1 MSSLPNL
8 SLLKES
14 PLSWKIWLGFWI
26 LPILVTVP
34 ITYLV
39 DPIMAAFLAIFTG
52 GIVYTMIVKP
62 DWTRNWTIVVDS
74 LDMLGYVFVIGIGE
88 MESVDFGTALKE
100 ILFLLYILFSTNAL
114 AYQGRFKQKKEDDD
128 SDADFQL

>member
-39 DPIMAAFLAIFTG
+39 DPFMAAVLAIVTG
-52 GIVYTMIVKP
+52 GIVYTMIFKP
-62 DWTRNWTIVVDS
+62 DWTRNWTIVVVS
-74 LDMLGYVFVIGIGE
+74 LDMFSYVFVIGIGE

-100 ILFLLYILFSTNAL
+100 ILFLLYILFSTKAL

>member
-14 PLSWKIWLGFWI
+14 PLSWKIWLGLWI

-39 DPIMAAFLAIFTG
+39 DPFMAAVLAIVTG
-52 GIVYTMIVKP
+52 GIVYTMIFKP
-62 DWTRNWTIVVDS
+62 DWTRNWTIVVVS
-74 LDMLGYVFVIGIGE
+74 LDMFSYVFVIVIGE

-114 AYQGRFKQKKEDDD
+114 AYQGRFKQ
-128 SDADFQL
+128 